1 VAKCGDAADFDLA
14 GRLVEEIER
23 ELGAVDVLV
32 NVAGGG
38 QPKGILEMTPEEF
51 DEVQRRNLRSA
62 WNWIRRLAPGMVTRQ
77 GQRIISISSMSAKYG
92 GGPPFSVSR
101 SAYAAAKAGVLGLT
115 RGLAKELAPNVTVN
129 AICPGLIETANTR
142 FIAEGPHR
150 DALLASI
157 PKARAGRGD
166 DVAAAV
172 LFFASPGADWIT
184 GRSWTSTEG
193 STSTDGRGFGHR
205 VAQPR
210 PTASGDRRWGR
221 RGRVDA
227 CGGIV
232 RRHEVGDGQL
242 WRAPAM
248 GVAAQRQ
255 VDRFGH
261 HDQGI
266 RVVRDQQAGPALGS
280 IAERGVHVGPAH
292 VVVVGAGQVHVA
304 RRFMRGLLAR
314 AAADADPSTGAAP
327 TWCGARRRRPRD
339 RQRRWRSSAR
349 S

>member
-1 VAKCGDAADFDLA
+1 MGPSMGQHPMFDLSGRVAVVTGGGGVIGGASVRALARAGADVAIVDVRPEAAEAAADAVRALGRRAVAKIGDAADYDLA

-23 ELGAVDVLV
+23 ELGPVDVLV

-51 DEVQRRNLRSA
+51 DEVQRRNLRST

-142 FIAEGPHR
+142 FIAQGPHR
-150 DALLASI
+150 EALLASI

-184 GRSWTSTEG
+184 GEVM
-193 STSTDGRGFGHR
+193 D
-205 VAQPR
+205 VN
-210 PTASGDRRWGR
+210 
-221 RGRVDA
+221 
-227 CGGIV
+227 GGQYL
-232 RRHEVGDGQL
+232 D
-242 WRAPAM
+242 
-248 GVAAQRQ
+248 
-255 VDRFGH
+255 
-261 HDQGI
+261 
-266 RVVRDQQAGPALGS
+266 
-280 IAERGVHVGPAH
+280 
-292 VVVVGAGQVHVA
+292 
-304 RRFMRGLLAR
+304 
-314 AAADADPSTGAAP
+314 
-327 TWCGARRRRPRD
+327 
-339 RQRRWRSSAR
+339 
-349 S
+349 